1 MDYFSSDNREES
13 RTQAVAFRENINVFG
28 GINCEVGYLCTA
40 EVLDTRTKQF
50 TTIKSMRYKRHMFAV
65 AISEHKLY
73 CFGGVDI
80 RVELNSVE
88 SFDLYSERWQIEEN
102 DNNMPAYVGKNGAA
116 ITIYD
121 D

>member
-1 MDYFSSDNREES
+1 
-13 RTQAVAFRENINVFG
+13 
-28 GINCEVGYLCTA
+28 
-40 EVLDTRTKQF
+40 
-50 TTIKSMRYKRHMFAV
+50 MRYKRHMFAV

-80 RVELNSVE
+80 RVGLNSVE

-102 DNNMPAYVGKNGAA
+102 DNNMPDYVGKNGAA

-121 D
+121 DWKTSLGLALLYYLKKI